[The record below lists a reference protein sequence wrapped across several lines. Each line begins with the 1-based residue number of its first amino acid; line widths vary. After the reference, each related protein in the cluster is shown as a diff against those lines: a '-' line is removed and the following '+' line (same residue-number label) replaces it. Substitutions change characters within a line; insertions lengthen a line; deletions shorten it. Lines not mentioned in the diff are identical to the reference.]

1 MGVKDLSKELRAS
14 DELVTSLSN
23 FSGKILGVDAS
34 IWLNKAI
41 SVSPEISTLFHQEP
55 TVTVG
60 HLIDQFFDRLHS
72 VFIVNNIKLLFVI
85 DGARNPLKSLTTE
98 ARKRKRSDATEEM
111 LEMIKMGDADYM
123 KKIASLKRTGTY
135 VRNDILADFVQW
147 CIKRNLKYVC
157 AYMEAEW
164 ELCRLEKDG
173 VIDGIVSEDSD
184 CFVLGCKTL
193 IQLLDI
199 EQDPLEPNC
208 SMTTGSC
215 WVNYVSNIL
224 SDPSPS
230 ELADFAV
237 LLGSDYLDRA
247 VGVTVH
253 DVRRIF
259 ADWRTIKEETLQQ
272 IESNGSVGVAA
283 AATVVVGDT
292 QVESNDAVAQEEL
305 TGSVVVVEGDAPVES
320 IDQVDATPRQ
330 DGIPYYVKRF
340 TQASNIYQYAPCF
353 CVKSLFEESSIRD
366 AFWSDSY
373 GVDRGNLNTIP
384 EGTDEVS
391 LFGFDPNTLL
401 PPELQPDDF
410 FMMRIWIR
418 TLTPIDSFIIP
429 LPENDKGET
438 LPWGCH
444 LDFEKVPIL
453 MQPTQTLIRFLECRG
468 LSYTSS
474 NKSSPKSDIMSP
486 NARGQLESTVGRVV
500 TRGVLGPPILPLAVS
515 TGVCEGQHIA
525 FEVLS
530 CNQPIIWE
538 TNSSIV
544 FQRVKE
550 VKIKFDEKFIDQ
562 HLGTDRNGVKEK
574 AWERIEKGHFDLRT
588 LESTTCNCRT
598 TNGIECVRIFSIKC
612 TPSARKDAYTIYS
625 VFRQSDD
632 SFLQAPASRCNCPV
646 GRFFCSHMLAF
657 IVLFGMIQSLSAEED
672 LAWFEGN
679 HPPPIQSVNSLCI
692 PLEYAIQ
699 NDI

>member
-14 DELVTSLSN
+14 DELVTSLSG
-23 FSGKILGVDAS
+23 FSGKILGVHAS

-41 SVSPEISTLFHQEP
+41 SESPEISTLFHQEP

-72 VFIVNNIKLLFVI
+72 VFIANNIKTLFVI

-98 ARKRKRSDATEEM
+98 SRKKKRSDATEEM
-111 LEMIKMGDADYM
+111 LEMIKMGDPDYM
-123 KKIASLKRTGTY
+123 KKIASLKRKGAY
-135 VRNDILADFVQW
+135 VRNDVLADFVQW
-147 CIKRNLKYVC
+147 CIKRNVKYVC

-164 ELCRLEKDG
+164 ELCRLEKDR

-184 CFVLGCKTL
+184 CFVLGCQTL

-199 EQDPLEPNC
+199 DQDPLEPNC

-215 WVNYVSNIL
+215 WVNYVSDIL

-247 VGVTVH
+247 VGTSVH

-259 ADWRTIKEETLQQ
+259 ADWRSIKEETLQQ
-272 IESNGSVGVAA
+272 IESNGSVGVA
-283 AATVVVGDT
+283 VVVAVGGT
-292 QVESNDAVAQEEL
+292 QVESNDAVAQAESDGTVAVGGTE
-305 TGSVVVVEGDAPVES
+305 VES
-320 IDQVDATPRQ
+320 NDQVDATPLQ
-330 DGIPYYVKRF
+330 EGIPYYVKRF

-373 GVDRGNLNTIP
+373 GVDRGNLNPVP

-418 TLTPIDSFIIP
+418 TLTPIDSFVIP
-429 LPENDKGET
+429 LPENDEGEI

-444 LDFEKVPIL
+444 LDFAKVPTL

-468 LSYTSS
+468 LSYTPS
-474 NKSSPKSDIMSP
+474 NKTSYKSIITSP
-486 NARGQLESTVGRVV
+486 NTRGQLESTVDRVV
-500 TRGVLGPPILPLAVS
+500 TQGILGPPILPLELS
-515 TGVCEGQHIA
+515 TSVCEGQHID

-530 CNQPIIWE
+530 CKQPIIWE
-538 TNSSIV
+538 TSSSTV
-544 FQRVKE
+544 FQKVKE
-550 VKIKFDEKFIDQ
+550 LRISFDEEFIIK
-562 HLGTDRNGVKEK
+562 HFGTDRNGTKEK
-574 AWERIEKGHFDLRT
+574 AWDRIENGHFNLRT

-598 TNGIECVRIFSIKC
+598 LNGIECVRIFSIKC
-612 TPSARKDAYTIYS
+612 TPSAREDAYNIS
-625 VFRQSDD
+625 LVIRQSDD
-632 SFLQAPASRCNCPV
+632 SFLQAPASRCSCPV

-657 IVLFGMIQSLSAEED
+657 IVLFGMIQNLTAEED
-672 LAWFEGN
+672 LAWFEASL
-679 HPPPIQSVNSLCI
+679 PTPVQSVNSLCI
-692 PLEYAIQ
+692 PLEDAIQ
-699 NDI
+699 NDIQFY